1 MAANRKSKA
10 QKKNEPLPVEEP
22 IEEPVETVEESPQAV
37 EETVQ
42 GQTEPQ
48 EAPQGVLE
56 AVQDGNVDP
65 AAVLASMGAI
75 AEPTKKTGKKGNGQG
90 GQRKGQRKA
99 QDGQPKAEEPAPEWY
114 SLETEAVLQYY
125 DTKARLAKLN
135 GQLAFQMKAE
145 EEERMDEV
153 IDGLKIAIADLEGR
167 FKAMAEP
174 EPHRIRSTMDEVEKA
189 IKKVEADLKKRKAV
203 YDGLAAIYADVE
215 EEALARVAPQEDD

>member
-10 QKKNEPLPVEEP
+10 QKKNETLPVEEP

-37 EETVQ
+37 EETVLA
-42 GQTEPQ
+42 QTETQ
-48 EAPQGVLE
+48 EAPQGALE
-56 AVQDGNVDP
+56 AAQDGNVDP
-65 AAVLASMGAI
+65 AAVLASMGTI
-75 AEPTKKTGKKGNGQG
+75 EEPTKKTGKKGQSQGQK
-90 GQRKGQRKA
+90 KGQRKA

-125 DTKARLAKLN
+125 DTRARLAKLH

-167 FKAMAEP
+167 FKAMKEP
-174 EPHRIRSTMDEVEKA
+174 EPHRIRSAMDEVDKA

-215 EEALARVAPQEDD
+215 EEARARVAPQEDD